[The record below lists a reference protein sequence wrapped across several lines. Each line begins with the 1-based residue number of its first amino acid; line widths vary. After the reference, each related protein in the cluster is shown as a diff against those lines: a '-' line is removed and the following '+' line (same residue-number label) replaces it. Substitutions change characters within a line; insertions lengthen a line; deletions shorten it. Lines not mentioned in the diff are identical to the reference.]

1 MLFDA
6 NTRLIKV
13 IATIALLYVL
23 YKEFTNQVFEAVIGF
38 SLIILLYLVLLWA
51 RETWLSGVKYAV
63 ISLLILAIELILNNV
78 YGITDAA
85 LLWPLVWILA
95 TVYDKYKYLSSILA
109 LLTIVVFICISR
121 PVTFTAPLILVG
133 LFIVVLIRKIW
144 KNAYRMK
151 ELHLQEINKAH
162 QELKEAHAEL
172 QEATMNSMKYA
183 ALEERIRL
191 AREIHDGLGHQ
202 LTSLI
207 IQLQA
212 LEIMLPD
219 EPKKASEVTTQLLQ
233 IARQAMAEV
242 RFSVKE
248 WSSDEMGLG
257 IIALKG
263 LVSQIQG
270 RSPIKFNFVQES
282 KISEWPNE
290 TSIVLYR
297 TLQES
302 LTNILRHS
310 NATSV
315 TIHLQEVNDEIILK
329 VSDNGDYVNDVP
341 LKVGFGLNG
350 MIERCQQQG
359 GTCTFTSVKP
369 HGLCIEITLP
379 IEKRSHHDIH
389 NL

>member
-1 MLFDA
+1 
-6 NTRLIKV
+6 
-13 IATIALLYVL
+13 
-23 YKEFTNQVFEAVIGF
+23 
-38 SLIILLYLVLLWA
+38 
-51 RETWLSGVKYAV
+51 
-63 ISLLILAIELILNNV
+63 
-78 YGITDAA
+78 
-85 LLWPLVWILA
+85 
-95 TVYDKYKYLSSILA
+95 
-109 LLTIVVFICISR
+109 
-121 PVTFTAPLILVG
+121 
-133 LFIVVLIRKIW
+133 
-144 KNAYRMK
+144 MK

-219 EPKKASEVTTQLLQ
+219 EPKKASEVTAQLLQ

-379 IEKRSHHDIH
+379 IEKRSHYDIH